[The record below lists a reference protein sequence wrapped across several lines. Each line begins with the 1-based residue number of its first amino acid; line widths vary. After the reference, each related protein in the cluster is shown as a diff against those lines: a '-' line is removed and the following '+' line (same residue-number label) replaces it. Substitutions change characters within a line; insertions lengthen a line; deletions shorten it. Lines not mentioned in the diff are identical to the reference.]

1 MIVGDSCVHFFIIRK
16 NEMRCSL
23 LFKFLVKILKKS
35 LFIMSQFILLIS
47 NRVSVIILVQKMLH
61 FSFCDIF
68 YYHLK
73 MGQSIGPYPFLQLD
87 NILTRC
93 VNKKKKNFTY
103 VVFFR
108 QDESA
113 TQQRLKGSI
122 SVHFGTI
129 KKQKYKAPLS
139 PSLYLCFFFKSHSTT
154 NIINILNS

>member
-68 YYHLK
+68 LLSFENGTKYR
-73 MGQSIGPYPFLQLD
+73 SISLSSIWQYFNLMRVQEEKEFYL
-87 NILTRC
+87 RC
-93 VNKKKKNFTY
+93 VFSARWISNVAAIKRINLRTLWDYKKTK
-103 VVFFR
+103 
-108 QDESA
+108 
-113 TQQRLKGSI
+113 I
-122 SVHFGTI
+122 
-129 KKQKYKAPLS
+129 
-139 PSLYLCFFFKSHSTT
+139 
-154 NIINILNS
+154 

>member
-139 PSLYLCFFFKSHSTT
+139 PSLYLCFILKSHSTII
-154 NIINILNS
+154 IINILNS